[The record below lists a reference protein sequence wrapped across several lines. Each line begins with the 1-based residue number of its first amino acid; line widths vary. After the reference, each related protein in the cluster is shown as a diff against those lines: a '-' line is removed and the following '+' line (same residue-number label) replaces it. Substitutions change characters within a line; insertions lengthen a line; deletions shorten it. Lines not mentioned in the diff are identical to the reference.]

1 MRPSTSERDRLVEE
15 IFQAQH
21 AMMRASLAS
30 QLEPLLDSTLT
41 MQQFRLLAVVHFHGE
56 QTMTALADAM
66 RLSPPTVSAAVDR
79 LVERGLVSRREDP
92 TDRRVRLI
100 GLATEGRRLFRD
112 LEDSRS
118 RLGRE
123 ILAGL
128 DTDALRALAAA
139 DAQLVAAVDRTLGT
153 GGAGD

>member
-1 MRPSTSERDRLVEE
+1 
-15 IFQAQH
+15 
-21 AMMRASLAS
+21 MMRASLAS

>member
-1 MRPSTSERDRLVEE
+1 MGERDRLVEE
-15 IFQAQH
+15 IFEAQH

-41 MQQFRLLAVVHFHGE
+41 MQQFKLLAIVHFQGE

-66 RLSPPTVSAAVDR
+66 RLSPPTVTGAVER
-79 LVERGLVSRREDP
+79 LVDRGLVSRREDP
-92 TDRRVRLI
+92 SDRRLRLV
-100 GLATEGRRLFRD
+100 GLAAEGVRLFREI
-112 LEDSRS
+112 EDSRS

-139 DAQLVAAVDRTLGT
+139 HVQLAAAFDRTLGT